1 MTKLLRMEAVLDR
14 TGLSRS
20 TLYDLI
26 GKGAFS
32 RPVKIVGNVN
42 GWPEGEVA
50 DWIGARIAA
59 REAAQP

>member
-1 MTKLLRMEAVLDR
+1 MTKLLRMDAVLDR

-20 TLYDLI
+20 SLYDLI
-26 GKGAFS
+26 QRGTFS

-50 DWIGARIAA
+50 DWITARIAE
-59 REAAQP
+59 REAA

>member
-1 MTKLLRMEAVLDR
+1 MTKLLRMDAVLDR

-20 TLYDLI
+20 SLYDLI
-26 GKGAFS
+26 GRGEFA

-50 DWIGARIAA
+50 DWIAARIAD
-59 REAAQP
+59 REAA